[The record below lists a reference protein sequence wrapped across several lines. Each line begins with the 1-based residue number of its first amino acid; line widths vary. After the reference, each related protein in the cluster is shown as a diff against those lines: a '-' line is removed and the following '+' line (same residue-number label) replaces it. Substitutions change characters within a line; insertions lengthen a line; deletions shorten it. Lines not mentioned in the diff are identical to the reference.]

1 MEQMEEGGCIFYDNR
16 KKRNLAADHKLCDAL
31 RLQVAYLFRRHHV
44 IDFLVLDSSDSDIV
58 FSSIVDEYRKS
69 IRRSTKISC
78 TIYFKNFCGNL
89 HNYHT
94 NFNCMARY
102 DDILKAVDCVVRQS
116 TRLLLLDDGTLQ
128 KPYIYE
134 LADSMKIP
142 IYIVDPT
149 RQTFRVKHQAGYSDS
164 LKQAF
169 LNVRALRAIV
179 PHNLKK
185 RLAALKG
192 GLTGVNDQIHH
203 WEMVEILQGREPGR
217 GVLFKRLFQATAVK
231 LKQEIRVVSA
241 LLEYGDKRLNAL
253 YWKAK
258 EADEEAREIFYVESS
273 EVFTYPYY
281 GNPGLSPEITGII
294 LEADKTVL
302 RFRRAFNKKSAARG
316 GFTIKGTL
324 FIIR

>member
-185 RLAALKG
+185 RLAAYAEQYPDECCKTDTDPETGCMEFDVAKG
-192 GLTGVNDQIHH
+192 RFSFRLTA
-203 WEMVEILQGREPGR
+203 PY
-217 GVLFKRLFQATAVK
+217 
-231 LKQEIRVVSA
+231 S
-241 LLEYGDKRLNAL
+241 
-253 YWKAK
+253 
-258 EADEEAREIFYVESS
+258 EER
-273 EVFTYPYY
+273 
-281 GNPGLSPEITGII
+281 
-294 LEADKTVL
+294 
-302 RFRRAFNKKSAARG
+302 RRAASEAAKAAASNLTRSMV
-316 GFTIKGTL
+316 
-324 FIIR
+324 